1 MSELVRGS
9 ADSYSR
15 AFCKA
20 GYVPAH
26 GFSTCSSLILPN
38 NRSFVEAYNATLKVH
53 DTLAQNRLKF
63 AQRLID
69 MSEELM
75 NLAKEGERLRKVVS
89 CIREGH
95 MERDPLI
102 HLL

>member
-1 MSELVRGS
+1 
-9 ADSYSR
+9 
-15 AFCKA
+15 
-20 GYVPAH
+20 
-26 GFSTCSSLILPN
+26 
-38 NRSFVEAYNATLKVH
+38 VEAYNATLKVH

-89 CIREGH
+89 R
-95 MERDPLI
+95 
-102 HLL
+102 HLLGAICADAVADPVFYCSTKRQAVFTRRVYRKQSL